1 MKPHSSI
8 ITIFLCSSSR
18 RLFIRTTTPPRF
30 FNSDR
35 RPLVGIPYFST
46 SSSDSSASSSYHSS
60 SRRNPE
66 DVRNVRVSVWWD
78 FENCSIPCKVNVYKV
93 TQCITSAV
101 RANGIK
107 GPIQITAFGDVL
119 QLSRSNQ
126 EALSST
132 GINLTH
138 IPNGGKNSA
147 DRSLLVD
154 LMYWVSQNPP
164 PAHLFL
170 ISGDRDF
177 ANILHRLRM
186 NNYNILLASK
196 ENAPAVLCSAASI
209 MWQWTALVKGENLS
223 GKHFNQPP
231 DGPYASWYGHYRG
244 PLDDPFASCNQTSCV
259 QSEEVSDSNSEAK
272 LRPVP
277 KAIVNVIRNILNLY
291 PKGLSITE
299 LRAELGKS
307 NVTIEKDLY
316 GHKKFSR
323 FLSAMPF
330 LLRLQNVK
338 DGQFIVHGVGSKSR
352 ETCVPTTDTATSP
365 STTIKD
371 SVPVVA
377 SVEDGSHNTYVPP
390 QEEILSSSSKLDV
403 PKLSTDS
410 QALPGKQEESHQG
423 EEILSSSSKLKVS
436 KLSTESQALPEKQ
449 EPQEVQEQPPLIEK
463 AKEGEVNLGQLYPMK
478 MKRPVPEV
486 GIFKS
491 IWQKWF
497 KGNDGHQE
505 KTCHTINEGS
515 ISQNSTDTVNADV
528 KSVQSKDQSSD
539 LGKLPPSYLSTNERI
554 QDAKVVQ
561 KSAENVDKASKPRG
575 ILNQIVRCCKFW
587 QSDKNSDNLNAEVS
601 KSDKEA
607 SSHSEMQ
614 EIFTES
620 FWNDMLAF
628 LETSEGSV
636 SVLQSKTRQ
645 EMVQNLQRFGPCRL
659 QTLSEKHILHLVE
672 LLISE
677 KKWVV
682 ESPSQTFP
690 FRLIG
695 GGSSKRSNSKEST
708 KLSTQFTESD
718 SNLRGQER
726 QVGGSMLPIKEKAS
740 PKSRRQILSDC
751 QKLVNEVVKEYPD
764 GFNISS
770 FKKLFLDRYGYHLE
784 VQQLGHQKLAT
795 VLQIMPGVMLESNY
809 ILPDHSRGLRSE
821 KIDPIVEEYTKSDLS
836 RMEDDTQWDEL
847 GPIARMN
854 TKKDDGKING
864 DFETVSDNDLSD
876 SEEDSST
883 RGLRNEAKRRTEA
896 DSSLLQI
903 LDSWYSNKEDSNS
916 RIASE
921 CTSDMNVDH
930 VNGTKKPSCLS
941 SQADRNDPKWINSE
955 QKQKPSKRYSFVADK
970 PTNDKNL
977 IDGILGSLKKSGNGS
992 PEPKIEG

>member
-1 MKPHSSI
+1 M
-8 ITIFLCSSSR
+8 
-18 RLFIRTTTPPRF
+18 
-30 FNSDR
+30 
-35 RPLVGIPYFST
+35 
-46 SSSDSSASSSYHSS
+46 
-60 SRRNPE
+60 
-66 DVRNVRVSVWWD
+66 WWD
-78 FENCSIPCKVNVYKV
+78 FENCSIPCNVNVYKV

-177 ANILHRLRM
+177 ASILHRLRM

-231 DGPYASWYGHYRG
+231 DGPYASWYGYYKG
-244 PLDDPFASCNQTSCV
+244 PLEDPFAFCNQTSCV
-259 QSEEVSDSNSEAK
+259 QSEEVSDSNSETK

-277 KAIVNVIRNILNLY
+277 KAVVNVIRNILNLY

-365 STTIKD
+365 STNIKD

-377 SVEDGSHNTYVPP
+377 SMEDGCHNTYVLP
-390 QEEILSSSSKLDV
+390 QEEILSSSSKLNV

-410 QALPGKQEESHQG
+410 QALPEKQESHQG
-423 EEILSSSSKLKVS
+423 EEILSSSSKLKAS
-436 KLSTESQALPEKQ
+436 KLSTDSQALPKKP
-449 EPQEVQEQPPLIEK
+449 EPQKVQEQPSTIEK
-463 AKEGEVNLGQLYPMK
+463 AKEGEVSLGQLYPIK
-478 MKRPVPEV
+478 MKRPPMPEV

-491 IWQKWF
+491 TWQKWF
-497 KGNDGHQE
+497 RGNDGHQE
-505 KTCHTINEGS
+505 KTCHTVNEGS
-515 ISQNSTDTVNADV
+515 TSQNSTDTVNADV

-539 LGKLPPSYLSTNERI
+539 LGKLPPSYLSTNEGI
-554 QDAKVVQ
+554 QDAEVVQ
-561 KSAENVDKASKPRG
+561 KRAENVDKVGQPHG
-575 ILNQIVRCCKFW
+575 IFNQIVRWCKFW
-587 QSDKNSDNLNAEVS
+587 QSDKNSDSLNAEVS

-628 LETSEGSV
+628 LETSKGSV

-659 QTLSEKHILHLVE
+659 QSLSEKHILHLVE

-690 FRLIG
+690 FRLVRG
-695 GGSSKRSNSKEST
+695 GSNSKEST

-718 SNLRGQER
+718 RNSQGQER
-726 QVGGSMLPIKEKAS
+726 QVGDSMLPIKKKTT

-764 GFNISS
+764 GFKISS
-770 FKKLFLDRYGYHLE
+770 FKKLFLIRYGYHLE
-784 VQQLGHQKLAT
+784 VQQLGYQKLAT
-795 VLQIMPGVMLESNY
+795 VLQIMPGVKLESNY
-809 ILPDHSRGLRSE
+809 ILPDNSRGLRSE
-821 KIDPIVEEYTKSDLS
+821 KIGPIVEEYTKSDLS

-847 GPIARMN
+847 GPIARIN
-854 TKKDDGKING
+854 TKKDDDKVNG
-864 DFETVSDNDLSD
+864 DFETVSDDDLSD
-876 SEEDSST
+876 SEDDSSS
-883 RGLRNEAKRRTEA
+883 RGLRNQGKHRTEA

-921 CTSDMNVDH
+921 CSSDMNIDH
-930 VNGTKKPSCLS
+930 VNDTKKPSCLS
-941 SQADRNDPKWINSE
+941 SEADRNDPKWINSE

-992 PEPKIEG
+992 PEPKIEN